1 MTSPYHRPLRVGTRG
16 SPLALAQA
24 RQVTGQLRERCGRA
38 PVLIT
43 MAEALLAVLRELQP
57 ASTAGGRWRR
67 CQIAGGRE
75 CWSKA
80 EPAHPPATLPAGASR
95 VKRGRIASGQEANME
110 RADWL
115 AGGFDSAQARFLML
129 TAITHHRFRSLAW
142 ASVRS
147 EGSTPSSRRSTFP
160 RRGRSSPAAVPVPGS
175 AVPLS
180 GRGGRR
186 KKLADDRCGAPTAA
200 DRPVA

>member
-1 MTSPYHRPLRVGTRG
+1 
-16 SPLALAQA
+16 
-24 RQVTGQLRERCGRA
+24 
-38 PVLIT
+38 
-43 MAEALLAVLRELQP
+43 
-57 ASTAGGRWRR
+57 
-67 CQIAGGRE
+67 
-75 CWSKA
+75 
-80 EPAHPPATLPAGASR
+80 
-95 VKRGRIASGQEANME
+95 ME

-115 AGGFDSAQARFLML
+115 EGGFDSAQARFLML

-147 EGSTPSSRRSTFP
+147 KGSTPSSRRSTFP